1 MFHGL
6 DTRDRLQLFDDLF
19 SGDLFGLYRASTTG
33 RMLNCNQA
41 LANLLGYDSI
51 GQLIDMPVGEHYFDV
66 LERQRF
72 IDDLLERKQLSNYE
86 ILLRHRSGKPIHVLE
101 NVVLREEPGRAS
113 VIEGVVIDI
122 TALRQ
127 SEIEQRVL
135 ANNYRQLTEQA
146 RDGMV
151 VLQKDKVVY
160 ANPAAQ
166 ALFGMVNLIGSDIMG
181 LVCGQDTEKARQVLE
196 DVQQG
201 KSPGMA
207 RIGFKTP
214 GNGTRIL
221 AVHGCTTWHMSA
233 PAVQLTLQDLEAQ
246 RDELQKR
253 LRASMTEEM
262 TASLREEIEGHKRTQ
277 EALEQ
282 SRRLARS
289 LIDSS
294 LDMIV
299 AVDSMGRI
307 TEFNPAASIKFG
319 YEPEEILGKDSRI
332 LYADDDEYMRI
343 QRELDRYGACAG
355 EVRNITRSG
364 KLFVSFLAASRL
376 KDEDGVLLGSMGV
389 SRDVTQAK
397 RDREAL
403 LESEERYRDVV
414 DNASDLIHTV
424 DADGKI
430 LFANKAWRKTLGYT
444 DEDLEHL
451 TFFDFMV
458 GAETRA
464 KAELWMAGNRD
475 NPVGG
480 MWQAVFRTKDGRE
493 LLCEGASSVREVN
506 GRMVMARSIFRD
518 ITESHAAQE
527 KIRHQDAKEKALFE
541 SSDLLF
547 WTADRDIR
555 LTSFNKGYHDMIVR
569 LHGKAPTLQKDPKEP
584 KATFAPLP
592 YHDFWRGKYDEAFA
606 GNKVHFETH
615 LRDMEGKEVYNEVFL
630 SPVFNAKGEVEEVFG
645 VGNEVTAER
654 LAERAAHEQAAKL
667 NAIFENSADVMIW
680 SVDREYNITACNRFF
695 TEVTQHLYG
704 RKVGAGDN
712 IRGAFSDVVDEKL
725 DQEWIKLYEDSFAG
739 KRQQMEMKVE
749 LKDGS
754 GAWLELFMGPIMSG
768 GEIREV
774 SCMAHNITEKKKTEQ
789 AVLESLREKEALLKE
804 VHHRVKNN
812 LQIISSIFSLQQ
824 GHVGND
830 ERSIA
835 LLRESQD
842 RIRSMAFIHES
853 LYLNKNFTQ
862 VDLAAYIRQLC
873 GNLTMSY
880 ALHGRIRFGMDLQ
893 PLMLDLDKAISCGLV
908 LNELISNA
916 LKHAFRDGREGE
928 VQITLALEGNTVQIS
943 LADDGMGFPEG
954 YDEEQDKGLG
964 MELVDVLMGQ
974 LEGNA
979 KRATAV
985 QGTLYLITFERS

>member
-151 VLQKDKVVY
+151 VLQKGKVVY
-160 ANPAAQ
+160 ANPAAE
-166 ALFGMVNLIGSDIMG
+166 AFFGLGKLDGLDLMG
-181 LVCGQDTEKARQVLE
+181 LVCGRDSKKIQSILE
-196 DVQQG
+196 EVRQG
-201 KSPGMA
+201 KSPGMV

-214 GNGTRIL
+214 GNGTKVL
-221 AVHGCTTWHMSA
+221 AVHGCTTWHMNA

-246 RDELQKR
+246 SDELRKGI
-253 LRASMTEEM
+253 RASMAEEM
-262 TASLREEIEGHKRTQ
+262 TASLREEIEEHKRTQ

-299 AVDSMGRI
+299 AVDPMGRI

-319 YEPEEILGKDSRI
+319 YETEEILGKDSRI

-364 KLFVSFLAASRL
+364 KVFISFLAASRL

-424 DADGKI
+424 DSDGKI
-430 LFANKAWRKTLGYT
+430 LFANKAWRKTMGYT
-444 DEDLEHL
+444 EEDLKHL
-451 TFFDFMV
+451 SFFDFMV
-458 GAETRA
+458 GEDERA
-464 KAELWMAGNRD
+464 KAGRWMSGDRD
-475 NPVGG
+475 GPVSD
-480 MWQAVFRTKDGRE
+480 MWRALFRTKDGRK
-493 LLCEGASSVREVN
+493 LLCEGTSSVREVG

-527 KIRHQDAKEKALFE
+527 KIRHHTAKEKALFE

-547 WTADRDIR
+547 WTADREIR

-569 LHGKAPTLQKDPKEP
+569 LHGKAPTLQNDPSERKV
-584 KATFAPLP
+584 TFAPQP
-592 YHDFWRGKYDEAFA
+592 YHDFWRGKYEEAFA

-615 LRDMEGKEVYNEVFL
+615 LRDTQGQEVFNEIFL
-630 SPVFNAKGEVEEVFG
+630 SPVFSPDGKVEEVFG
-645 VGNEVTAER
+645 VGYEVTAER
-654 LAERAAHEQAAKL
+654 MAERSVRDQAAKL
-667 NAIFENSADVMIW
+667 HAIFESNNDMMIW
-680 SVDREYNITACNRFF
+680 TMDRDRRITSCNRQFVEAVRRNIGDEVREGSNLRSSFIPFISEEDDKEYQKTITA
-695 TEVTQHLYG
+695 VL
-704 RKVGAGDN
+704 
-712 IRGAFSDVVDEKL
+712 
-725 DQEWIKLYEDSFAG
+725 AG
-739 KRQQMEMKVE
+739 KHGNHELALKIPDGPTMWVE
-749 LKDGS
+749 IFASPIITDG
-754 GAWLELFMGPIMSG
+754 EVK
-768 GEIREV
+768 EI
-774 SCMAHNITEKKKTEQ
+774 SFLAHDITGKKKAEQ
-789 AVLESLREKEALLKE
+789 AILESLREKEALLKE

-880 ALHGRIRFGMDLQ
+880 ALQGRVRFGMDLQ

-928 VQITLALEGNTVQIS
+928 VRITLALEGNTVQIS